1 MDPDNEMSYATPA
14 HLFTPETPHSTYKPP
29 ESSDDS
35 SDETTPSGTSRD
47 KLNEF
52 LSSRDISP
60 IRSKLNTPWHLTKER
75 TKRHYTRKVRQAVRA
90 VIEEITPGDTDS
102 LWEALVSSRGV
113 ALQFPLDTEDH
124 ADTTLTE
131 ALTECY
137 NNADNWSTRR
147 QILSI
152 LADKVSFKVLKRWI
166 PDLTRYRFSIARH
179 HQLLHGRGAVMPTVQ
194 HTRMYVAP
202 GQLSHFLNFITS
214 AHIIQDLPFGEKK
227 LKLSSNEELSIP
239 NVIRTVIPAQI
250 ISQYEELCSEESFKP
265 MGRSTLY
272 RVLRVC
278 SASVRK
284 SLQGLDYVAAQG
296 AKAFEELEVAAEK
309 LGDNCELGLSWAKE
323 KKEQLKVAKRYLK
336 GDFKVILLR

>member
-1 MDPDNEMSYATPA
+1 MDPDDEMPHSTPA
-14 HLFTPETPHSTYKPP
+14 HLFTPETPSSTYKPP

-35 SDETTPSGTSRD
+35 GDEATPSASTSRD

-60 IRSKLNTPWHLTKER
+60 IRSKLNTTWHFTKER
-75 TKRHYTRKVRQAVRA
+75 TKRHYTRKARQAVHA
-90 VIEEITPGDTDS
+90 VIEEIAPGETDS
-102 LWEALVSSRGV
+102 LWEALVSSRGI
-113 ALQFPLDTEDH
+113 ARQFPLDTEDH
-124 ADTTLTE
+124 ADTTLIE
-131 ALTECY
+131 ALAECY
-137 NNADNWSTRR
+137 NNAGHWSTRR

-166 PDLTRYRFSIARH
+166 PNLTRYRFSIARH

-202 GQLSHFLNFITS
+202 GQLSHFLNFIIS

-227 LKLSSNEELSIP
+227 LKLSSNEELTIP
-239 NVIRTVIPAQI
+239 NVIRTVIPAHI
-250 ISQYEELCSEESFKP
+250 ISQYEGLCSEEGFKP

-272 RVLRVC
+272 KVLHVC

-284 SLQGLDYVAAQG
+284 SLQGLDYVSAEG
-296 AKAFEELEVAAEK
+296 AKAFEELELAAEK
-309 LGDNCELGLSWAKE
+309 LGDNCGLGLSWAKE
-323 KKEQLKVAKRYLK
+323 KK
-336 GDFKVILLR
+336 